1 DYGKYV
7 DIYNMRNL
15 NDHSPQLT
23 EQDTKIAALEEELL
37 CLKAIIARYEEMF
50 RLQKQRQ
57 FGASSEKFPSGQL
70 TLFGEET
77 SHSSTLENT
86 TVQGT
91 SKAYN

>member
-1 DYGKYV
+1 
-7 DIYNMRNL
+7 
-15 NDHSPQLT
+15 
-23 EQDTKIAALEEELL
+23 
-37 CLKAIIARYEEMF
+37 MF

-91 SKAYN
+91 SKASN